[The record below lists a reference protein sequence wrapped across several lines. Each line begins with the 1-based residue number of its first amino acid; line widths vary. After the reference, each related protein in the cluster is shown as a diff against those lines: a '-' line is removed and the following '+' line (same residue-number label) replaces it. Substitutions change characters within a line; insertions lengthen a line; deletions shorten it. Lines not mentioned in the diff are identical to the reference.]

1 MHPQVVFSLLAVTL
15 AFTTTIYYVRIPT
28 DLSSGLSNKS
38 SSGYWGHPNAEFD
51 WCEFNYLSS
60 FYVAEPVNSFSML
73 SFLVVI
79 FRLSK
84 HLRSALRDCPHAY
97 MLLFEIGLVAVGSF
111 AFHATLQYR
120 CVVFLASNYLSFLL
134 RCCFSL
140 L

>member
-1 MHPQVVFSLLAVTL
+1 MHPKVVFSLLAVTL

-60 FYVAEPVNSFSML
+60 FYVAEPINSFTMI
-73 SFLVVI
+73 SFFVVI
-79 FRLSK
+79 FRLYK
-84 HLRSALRDCPHAY
+84 HLGSSLYSCSHAHAL
-97 MLLFEIGLVAVGSF
+97 LIEIGLVAVGSF

-120 CVVFLASNYLSFLL
+120 
-134 RCCFSL
+134 
-140 L
+140 